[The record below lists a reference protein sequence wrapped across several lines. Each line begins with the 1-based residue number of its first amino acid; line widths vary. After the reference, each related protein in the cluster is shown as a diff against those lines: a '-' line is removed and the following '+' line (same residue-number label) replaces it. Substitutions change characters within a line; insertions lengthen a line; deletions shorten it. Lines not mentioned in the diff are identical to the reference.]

1 MSPTIGITIFFA
13 VLAFIGLGALTF
25 IIFGIIDQEEDLV
38 KGAGIVLT
46 FVIIIFATAYQYKD
60 EIITKRADEF
70 FATREAVYEC
80 KNQGPLQCKYNINK
94 WQLDSTAWVEALK
107 EKGIKY
113 ESND

>member
-1 MSPTIGITIFFA
+1 MSPTIGITIFFT

-60 EIITKRADEF
+60 EFLAKRADEF
-70 FATREAVYEC
+70 FATRETVYEC
-80 KNQGPLQCKYNINK
+80 KNQGPLQCKYNIDK
-94 WQLDSTAWVEALK
+94 WQLDSTAWANALK
-107 EKGIKY
+107 EKGINY